1 MNAVSLPWPDPAL
14 SPNGRVHYMVRHKA
28 VNKYRQTASYYGNG
42 ARTLA
47 KPVCAI
53 LPLVATR
60 RRRDLDNVLASL
72 KSALDGLT
80 DAGWW
85 NDDHD
90 IVGYHMVPEVHSKL
104 WTENKVVILACEED
118 ELPHM
123 QSAVKRFR
131 DSVAAG
137 AAHGALAD
145 LLRDVEELR

>member
-28 VNKYRQTASYYGNG
+28 ANKYRQTASYYGNG
-42 ARTLA
+42 ARRLA

-145 LLRDVEELR
+145 LLRDVEELK